1 MAALEQKRLLEAC
14 RALGEAVGGQPILP
28 PLIREAGEGEGS
40 GGTIHF
46 SPAGDDCIRLE
57 TRFDKDYVNR
67 HEFPLRR
74 LPLVID
80 CALCDSERRPQEKA
94 LEEHEKFALLCA
106 YFLAAQTPIGVEPIE
121 DTGEYRLSLRLS
133 PTFVVEW
140 REAFDTAALESCE
153 TLCRRV
159 ASSLWDKSR
168 EFFVSERIGVAVWSL
183 RAAEE
188 LLGAPRLSPRAVGE
202 FIAASL
208 AEKRKEPTAASAA
221 PDPQN
226 RAEAMAMMLSPPA
239 TPAAAAEPST
249 ALAPAPLGE
258 GGAAPSVAGAARR
271 LSLGAKAWRGLMAGT
286 VAALIPLTLL
296 ICVGAFLSASRKGDA
311 EAQPRIE
318 ATALQAAPAPLMA
331 TAAIV
336 AATPSATPPAAKDQV
351 ASIEPAQIEK
361 AQTLIDPKATP
372 DAATAKSP
380 TASKGVAR
388 RAAHGRSRRGK
399 DPLAQVGRA
408 VGRFANEFWDGISS
422 IPKRLNGASR

>member
-40 GGTIHF
+40 GGTIHY
-46 SPAGDDCIRLE
+46 SPAGDDCLRFE
-57 TRFDKDYVNR
+57 TRFDKAYVNR
-67 HEFPLRR
+67 HEFPLKR

-80 CALCDSERRPQEKA
+80 CALCDDERRPLENA
-94 LEEHEKFALLCA
+94 LDEREKFALLCA

-159 ASSLWDKSR
+159 AASLWDKSR

-208 AEKRKEPTAASAA
+208 AEKRKEPVEGSAKSA
-221 PDPQN
+221 PQN
-226 RAEAMAMMLSPPA
+226 REEALAMMLSSPA
-239 TPAAAAEPST
+239 TPPEMVEPST
-249 ALAPAPLGE
+249 ALATAGPGEGDATPPAP
-258 GGAAPSVAGAARR
+258 GAGRR
-271 LSLGAKAWRGLMAGT
+271 LAVGGKAWRGMMTGAF
-286 VAALIPLTLL
+286 AAAIPLTLL
-296 ICVGAFLSASRKGDA
+296 VSIGTFLSVYRKGDIEAPPRA
-311 EAQPRIE
+311 EARVV
-318 ATALQAAPAPLMA
+318 QAAPSPASSP
-331 TAAIV
+331 
-336 AATPSATPPAAKDQV
+336 PPALTSTPTSAKEEV
-351 ASIEPAQIEK
+351 ASIEPAQLEK
-361 AQTLIDPKATP
+361 TQPAVDSKLSP
-372 DAATAKSP
+372 DAASAKP
-380 TASKGVAR
+380 AAASKGVAR

-408 VGRFANEFWDGISS
+408 VGRFASDVWGGISS
-422 IPKRLNGASR
+422 IPRRLNGASY